1 MSNQDSKLVKSDINE
16 QNNNINNYNHPYQY
30 TIVTHIRSH
39 IINRSQQQPYL
50 LHQQSQQF
58 QNNIQ
63 YQQHHQNDPS
73 RVALPPP
80 SAHQTSS
87 SFPKLPSFPHSSIGK
102 HKPPAPKQNSQN
114 SNPPILPSMPPYSHD
129 SNQGHFNQPQTLP
142 PVSSFSQE
150 PPSTIPPR
158 TQPAPTEDRNKV
170 LKPLNV
176 KDALSY
182 LDQVKF
188 KFSGQPEVYNRFLD
202 IMKDFKSQEIDT
214 PGVIERVSNLFRS
227 EPSLILGF
235 NTFLPPGYSLEPT
248 NNPLDPVRVTTP
260 RDPIPYG
267 IPPQPSSQFP
277 VQAPSSILPPPR
289 PVNSHYAPAAS
300 NEPSA
305 DHSTVPSAN
314 FSHPD
319 AQHRIASAGLNS
331 MMSNNNS
338 NVLPRI
344 NPLNNHEQST
354 RVESTS
360 ARQKGPIE
368 FNHAINY
375 VNKVKTR
382 FSSTPET
389 YRYFLEILQTYQK
402 DDKAI
407 QDVYAQVQV
416 LFASAPDLLEEFK
429 QFLPDNSPLSVPS
442 SNGVNNQNNGKP
454 IPSQPVKK
462 PVKRPNVA
470 QPPSQYYP
478 QPTISQTQQMKKK
491 VKVGNGKTEKLST
504 AEEMEFF
511 EKCKRVI
518 GNKTT
523 YNEFL
528 KILNLF
534 SQEIIEA
541 KVLIDRVEPFLGKSP
556 ELFEWFK
563 RFVKYEDDDVIYNI
577 PADRAQLDLMN
588 CKKSGYSYRRLPN
601 NVSRP
606 VCSGREELAKE
617 VLNDDWVSL
626 PNSLTESGGFIAHR
640 KTPHEEA
647 MYKCEEERYE
657 FDLNIEANLSVIA
670 LLDPIAKKIQLM
682 PAEERSRFK
691 LPLGLGGNSTTIYT
705 RILKKIYDVERG
717 LEVIDALHQNPAVAV
732 PIVLKRLKQKD
743 EEWKRSQREWNKVWR
758 EIEAKNFSK
767 ALDHQGI
774 NFKTT
779 DRKAILTKSLV
790 TEIEIM
796 YLEQKEKKS
805 TLANRYQ
812 FDFGFKNRE
821 MFEYVHKILLNY
833 VENTSTIST
842 VEEEKIRSLLN
853 EFVPQ
858 VFMIEIPAAVNGAEE
873 DGEAPAVVA
882 KNIPESTNEIVNSP
896 MDIEKTVEEGKPMEV
911 DGMNDNPDSI
921 PRKRESYTLYANNNL
936 YCLFRL
942 YQMLY
947 SRLCKMKEVSDSLY
961 GVKPRSEEKN
971 QVAVELGFRK
981 ENTVSLTEKDRFSEL
996 MKDINLFVNSEMESN
1011 DFEDKVRDLFWTSG
1025 YIIFTVDKLVQ
1036 AIVKQLQTVA
1046 MDSKSLE
1053 LITLY
1058 GRDREKS
1065 NNPVRQEAL
1074 YRLGAE
1080 TIIQD
1085 DSIYRLEYVVGESL
1099 MSMQLLGKEDQ
1110 VSDDNISSEERWS
1123 LYVDQFVQLSSTE
1136 SANSKRRDPFCKRNL
1151 PTHVGDDP
1159 PLNVET
1165 RSGLELKICVNT
1177 YKIFFVDNTEDY
1189 FRRKRSTNH
1198 SSLLGLTLNERLK
1211 TNSQIRQQRH
1221 NKFRKWLD
1229 SDKGWKATL
1238 TPEDAAKQSDEFDK
1252 WIVGDNSQL
1261 TSHVS
1266 EYESYRIVTESE
1278 QANVKA
1284 ADVPMTH

>member
-1 MSNQDSKLVKSDINE
+1 
-16 QNNNINNYNHPYQY
+16 
-30 TIVTHIRSH
+30 
-39 IINRSQQQPYL
+39 
-50 LHQQSQQF
+50 
-58 QNNIQ
+58 
-63 YQQHHQNDPS
+63 
-73 RVALPPP
+73 
-80 SAHQTSS
+80 
-87 SFPKLPSFPHSSIGK
+87 
-102 HKPPAPKQNSQN
+102 
-114 SNPPILPSMPPYSHD
+114 MPPYSHD
-129 SNQGHFNQPQTLP
+129 SNQGYFNQPQTLP

-202 IMKDFKSQEIDT
+202 IMKDFKSQD
-214 PGVIERVSNLFRS
+214 
-227 EPSLILGF
+227 
-235 NTFLPPGYSLEPT
+235 
-248 NNPLDPVRVTTP
+248 
-260 RDPIPYG
+260 
-267 IPPQPSSQFP
+267 
-277 VQAPSSILPPPR
+277 
-289 PVNSHYAPAAS
+289 HYAPAAS

-442 SNGVNNQNNGKP
+442 SNGP

-462 PVKRPNVA
+462 PAKRPNVA

-563 RFVKYEDDDVIYNI
+563 RFVKYEDDD
-577 PADRAQLDLMN
+577 
-588 CKKSGYSYRRLPN
+588 
-601 NVSRP
+601 VSRP

-858 VFMIEIPAAVNGAEE
+858 VFMIEIPAAVNGTEE